1 MRSTSAHRHPRGFLI
16 LVAIAAATG
25 ARGAETGVPI
35 TFEDHV
41 AVILRRNCVQCH
53 GEGKQEAGLN
63 FTSYAS
69 LLKGGSG
76 GKVVEAG
83 RSSASRLYG
92 VITDADP
99 AARMP
104 PDADPLPPDAIAQ
117 IKQWIDTG
125 LRENAGSSAVAMRT
139 LGFQPAP
146 VEAGDGGPPPL
157 PEGLAVIER
166 PTTRRAPRSD
176 TAAASS
182 AARRRAVRGG

>member
-1 MRSTSAHRHPRGFLI
+1 MRSTSAHRHARGFLI

-25 ARGAETGVPI
+25 ARGAETGAPI

-83 RSSASRLYG
+83 RSITASPSGRG
-92 VITDADP
+92 
-99 AARMP
+99 
-104 PDADPLPPDAIAQ
+104 
-117 IKQWIDTG
+117 
-125 LRENAGSSAVAMRT
+125 
-139 LGFQPAP
+139 
-146 VEAGDGGPPPL
+146 GGPPSPASTGAGWKPSVRMATAL
-157 PEGLAVIER
+157 EPAFSRRPVSIHCLICAIASGGNGSASGGMRAAGSASVIT
-166 PTTRRAPRSD
+166 P
-176 TAAASS
+176 
-182 AARRRAVRGG
+182 